1 MKSFAEIYA
10 RAAERKGGEDAL
22 QNLLPTGILDAE
34 ALMAISN
41 DRYLSAMT
49 EGIFKAGFV
58 WKVVEN
64 KWPCFEK
71 AFFGF
76 DVSACAYM
84 TPEEQAEIA
93 QNTDIIRHLSKI
105 KTVPVNAQMII
116 NEAQKHDGSF
126 GAFIAAWPDE
136 DYIGLL
142 TYLKKYGARLGGNT
156 GPYFLRQMGKDGF
169 ILGRDGVAALIDA
182 NVIEKP
188 PTSKGAMQEVQAAYN
203 QWREETGYDFATL
216 SRILALSI
224 DAV

>member
-1 MKSFAEIYA
+1 MKSFAEIFE

-22 QNLLPTGILDAE
+22 IPLLPTGILDDK
-34 ALMAISN
+34 ALMTISN

-58 WKVVEN
+58 WKVVES
-64 KWPCFEK
+64 KWPGFEA
-71 AFFGF
+71 AFWGF
-76 DVSACAYM
+76 DISKCAYM
-84 TPEEQAEIA
+84 TPEEQDEIA
-93 QNTDIIRHLSKI
+93 SNTAIIRNLSKI
-105 KTVPVNAQMII
+105 KTVPLNAQMII
-116 NEAQKHDGSF
+116 QEAQKHDGSF
-126 GAFIAAWPDE
+126 GAFIASWPAE

-142 TYLKKYGARLGGNT
+142 AYLKKHGARLGGNT

-188 PTSKGAMQEVQAAYN
+188 PTSKSAMQKVQAAFN
-203 QWREETGYDFATL
+203 QWQAETDYNFAQL

>member
-1 MKSFAEIYA
+1 MKAFAEIYD
-10 RAAERKGGEDAL
+10 RAAARKGGEEAL
-22 QNLLPTGILDAE
+22 QALLPTNILDSA

-41 DRYLSAMT
+41 DRYLAAMT

-64 KWPCFEK
+64 KWPGFEE

-93 QNTDIIRHLSKI
+93 QNTAIIRNLSKI
-105 KTVPVNAQMII
+105 KTVPLNAQMII
-116 NEAQKHDGSF
+116 SQAQQYDGSF
-126 GAFIAAWPDE
+126 GAFIAQWPDE
-136 DYIGLL
+136 DYVGLL
-142 TYLKKYGARLGGNT
+142 TFLKKHGARLGGNT

-188 PTSKGAMQEVQAAYN
+188 PTGKGAMQQVQAAYN
-203 QWREETGYDFATL
+203 QWREETGHEFATL

>member
-1 MKSFAEIYA
+1 MKPFAEIYA

-22 QNLLPTGILDAE
+22 QALLPTGILDGDG
-34 ALMAISN
+34 LMTIPN

-58 WKVVEN
+58 WKVVES
-64 KWPCFEK
+64 KWPAFET
-71 AFFGF
+71 AFWGF
-76 DVSACAYM
+76 DISQCAYM

-93 QNTDIIRHLSKI
+93 SNTAIIRNLSKI
-105 KTVPVNAQMII
+105 KTVPLNAQMII
-116 NEAQKHDGSF
+116 QEAQQNDGSF
-126 GAFIAAWPDE
+126 GAFIADWPAE

-142 TYLKKYGARLGGNT
+142 AYLKKHGARLGGNT

-188 PTSKGAMQEVQAAYN
+188 PTSKGAMQQVQATFN
-203 QWREETGYDFATL
+203 QWREETDYNFAQL